1 MKTSFLTRCWDFCKT
16 RELKREI
23 FKMTSKDNEML
34 ENYILRSNGTHKILQ
49 KYKHRKLIK
58 QERHRYT
65 WFTQFGLHPPQIASP
80 SFLLSSKM
88 KRHNLQ
94 QIRCNILYFL
104 SQSHLSISR
113 SENTHL
119 YHNLKYNA
127 LIQREGFPSRA
138 KNPKLN
144 IISTIRSSA

>member
-1 MKTSFLTRCWDFCKT
+1 MHT
-16 RELKREI
+16 LKRPHAI
-23 FKMTSKDNEML
+23 SPDAMRYRRSAIGDYYML

-49 KYKHRKLIK
+49 KYKHRKRTK

-65 WFTQFGLHPPQIASP
+65 WFTQFGLCPPRTASP

-94 QIRCNILYFL
+94 QICCNILCFL

-113 SENTHL
+113 SPNTHIS
-119 YHNLKYNA
+119 HSLKYNT
-127 LIQREGFPSRA
+127 LIQREGLPSRA

-144 IISTIRSSA
+144 ISSTIRSSA